1 MGRQPPSKG
10 GSNVRII
17 STRLLALQAG
27 PQTHYIQLNV
37 MRHKERFPAEVELVD
52 LETLEVK
59 YSGQIAQLKSHDA
72 VGVHFDC
79 LHAFE
84 NEISF
89 APEAQLL
96 HIQVS
101 GPTELTKGVWRPV
114 YLARG
119 KMQDCAA
126 RDEDSGLFG
135 LSE

>member
-1 MGRQPPSKG
+1 MPESF
-10 GSNVRII
+10 
-17 STRLLALQAG
+17 
-27 PQTHYIQLNV
+27 PQDCWLYMPGHKTHFIQLNV
-37 MRHKERFPAEVELVD
+37 MRDKERFPAEVELID
-52 LETLEVK
+52 LETLEIS
-59 YSGQIAQLKSHDA
+59 YNGQVVQLKSHDA

-89 APEAQLL
+89 APEALLL

-101 GPTELTKGVWRPV
+101 GPSELTRGSSRPA

-119 KMQDCAA
+119 EMQDCAA

>member
-1 MGRQPPSKG
+1 MSE
-10 GSNVRII
+10 SF
-17 STRLLALQAG
+17 
-27 PQTHYIQLNV
+27 PQDCWLYKPGHKTHFIQLNV
-37 MRHKERFPAEVELVD
+37 MRDKEKFPAEVELID

-59 YSGQIAQLKSHDA
+59 YNNQIVQLKTHDA

-96 HIQVS
+96 HIQVD
-101 GPTELTKGVWRPV
+101 GPTELTKGAWRPV

-119 KMQDCAA
+119 EMQGCATS
-126 RDEDSGLFG
+126 DPDSGYFLVG
-135 LSE
+135 Q

>member
-1 MGRQPPSKG
+1 MSE
-10 GSNVRII
+10 SF
-17 STRLLALQAG
+17 
-27 PQTHYIQLNV
+27 PQDCWLYKPGHKTHFIQLNV
-37 MRHKERFPAEVELVD
+37 MRDKERFPAEVELID
-52 LETLEVK
+52 LETLEIK
-59 YSGQIAQLKSHDA
+59 YNGRAVQLKTHDA

-96 HIQVS
+96 YINVE
-101 GPTELTKGVWRPV
+101 GPTELTKGAWRPV

-135 LSE
+135 LSK

>member
-1 MGRQPPSKG
+1 MPESF
-10 GSNVRII
+10 
-17 STRLLALQAG
+17 
-27 PQTHYIQLNV
+27 PQDCWLYKPGHKTHFIQLNV
-37 MRHKERFPAEVELVD
+37 MRDKERFPAEVELID

-59 YSGQIAQLKSHDA
+59 YNNQIVQLKSHDA

-84 NEISF
+84 NKISF
-89 APEAQLL
+89 APDALLL

-101 GPTELTKGVWRPV
+101 GSTGLAKSAWRPA

-126 RDEDSGLFG
+126 RGKDSGFFG